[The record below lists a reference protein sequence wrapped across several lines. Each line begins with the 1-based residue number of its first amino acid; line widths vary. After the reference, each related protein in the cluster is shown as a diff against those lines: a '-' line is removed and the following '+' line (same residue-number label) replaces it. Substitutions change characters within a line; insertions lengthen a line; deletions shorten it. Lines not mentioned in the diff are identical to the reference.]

1 MAAVGLAW
9 WSVGKRLADVV
20 VAALLLLLLAPLL
33 LLVALAVRVDSPGP
47 VLFRQQRVGLG
58 GRPFAIFKF
67 RSMVVDAPRL
77 GGYSTAPCDPRVTR
91 SGRWLR
97 RLSLDELPQLLNVLR
112 GDMSLVG
119 PRPDVPAQ
127 RSGYNNDEWQLRHRV
142 RPGITGL
149 AQAMVRSQARPG
161 ERKALD
167 LQYVREQSLGLDL
180 WILLL
185 TLRQLLGKGS
195 Y

>member
-1 MAAVGLAW
+1 MAAI
-9 WSVGKRLADVV
+9 KRLADLV

-33 LLVALAVRVDSPGP
+33 LLLALTVRLDSPGP
-47 VLFRQQRVGLG
+47 VLFRQQRVGRG
-58 GRPFAIFKF
+58 GVPFSMLKF

-77 GGYSTAPCDPRVTR
+77 GGYSTAAGDPRITR

-97 RLSLDELPQLLNVLR
+97 RFSLDELPQLINVLR

-127 RSGYNNDEWQLRHRV
+127 RANYSDAEWQQRHRV

-149 AQAMVRSQARPG
+149 AQGTVRSHARPG

-167 LQYVREQSLGLDL
+167 LQYVREQSLVLDL
-180 WILLL
+180 KILLL

>member
-1 MAAVGLAW
+1 MGVLKRGADLA
-9 WSVGKRLADVV
+9 
-20 VAALLLLLLAPLL
+20 VAAMALLLLAPLL
-33 LLVALAVRVDSPGP
+33 LLLALVVRLDSAGP

-58 GRPFAIFKF
+58 GQPFAMLKF
-67 RSMVVDAPRL
+67 RSMVVEAPRL
-77 GGYSTAPCDPRVTR
+77 GGYSTAPGDPRITR

-127 RSGYNNDEWQLRHRV
+127 RSGYSEYEWQQRHRV

-149 AQAMVRSQARPG
+149 AQAIVRSEARPG
-161 ERKALD
+161 QRKALD

-185 TLRQLLGKGS
+185 TLRQLFGKGS